1 MVTREEMKEALAER
15 HGRKTQEILARSGAA
30 IAGLGGLGSNIAF
43 SLARTGIGYLHLID
57 FDRVDITNLNRQQY
71 FIHQIGMEKTEAL
84 KENLLQINPYLE
96 IRTDCVKVEEGN
108 IRRLLAEDRYICEAF
123 DKAEN
128 KAMLVNGVLEH
139 FPEKYL
145 VAASGMAGSMPA
157 ASEVEEVSSEVR
169 VLPGEE
175 GVIMPIDQGSLE
187 EMKTGSYKFAANISS
202 VDTKKRQMTLTVY
215 GYDAYRAEDV
225 DALVEL
231 ISEVQ
236 SSTADAVRLGKEQVP
251 IEIIKERFRQLTQM
265 HVAYILDSLRTT
277 TTQINNIK
285 AYLLTALYNAP
296 TTMGFFYSAQVQHD
310 FGRK

>member
-96 IRTDCVKVEEGN
+96 IHTDCVKVEEGN
-108 IRRLLAEDRYICEAF
+108 IRDLLAEDRYICEAF

-145 VAASGMAGSMPA
+145 VAASGMAGFGDSNRIRTRKVTDHFYLCGDETSDA
-157 ASEVEEVSSEVR
+157 
-169 VLPGEE
+169 EE
-175 GVIMPIDQGSLE
+175 GIC
-187 EMKTGSYKFAANISS
+187 
-202 VDTKKRQMTLTVY
+202 
-215 GYDAYRAEDV
+215 
-225 DALVEL
+225 
-231 ISEVQ
+231 
-236 SSTADAVRLGKEQVP
+236 
-251 IEIIKERFRQLTQM
+251 
-265 HVAYILDSLRTT
+265 
-277 TTQINNIK
+277 
-285 AYLLTALYNAP
+285 LTAARAALCAAHQAN
-296 TTMGFFYSAQVQHD
+296 MIVSLILENE
-310 FGRK
+310 